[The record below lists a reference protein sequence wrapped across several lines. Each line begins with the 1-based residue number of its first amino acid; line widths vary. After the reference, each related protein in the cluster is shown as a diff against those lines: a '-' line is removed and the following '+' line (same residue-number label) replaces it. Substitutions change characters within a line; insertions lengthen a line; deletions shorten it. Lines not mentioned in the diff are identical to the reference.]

1 MSSSEGPAATA
12 GAPGWGQDTSTPG
25 MFRSFLEISGDRV
38 VPTTLSKATL
48 DDLNHAL
55 EDLVRHEGGPGTLL
69 VSVQDDPS
77 WQLERARYESLPTE
91 LAPLAATTDD
101 RPAATTSVHRFR
113 LDSGERSV
121 QESFLI
127 ALTDRFSAA
136 VFGRE
141 LVEQAVPA
149 EDMER
154 RFVAVWT
161 FDGTVVADVC
171 ATLHGV
177 CRTLDARA
185 AHRVEAALAA
195 HPPRDPDA
203 ILGQRFANAVFERLE
218 QGRQRW
224 RRALVELASRVDD
237 DAVLPVADAQHD
249 AEHDADHIAEHDA
262 DHAADHDADHDADH
276 ARPPEPD
283 GDVEV
288 TPDDDGVPS
297 PRSTTPRATGAS
309 GRALVVDEEP
319 AIRGLLEALLRRAGW
334 DVVAAD
340 GRGAAIAA
348 AEQHHLD
355 VALLDVTL
363 DDASGTAVL
372 DALDAVQPGL
382 RARSAFL
389 TGAPPR
395 GGMLEGRPVLGKP
408 FVWAQLADLLDQLTS
423 PGTTTPEATTPD
435 RTQGPRQ
442 EAP

>member
-1 MSSSEGPAATA
+1 
-12 GAPGWGQDTSTPG
+12 

-55 EDLVRHEGGPGTLL
+55 TDLVRHEGGPGTLL

-91 LAPLAATTDD
+91 LAP
-101 RPAATTSVHRFR
+101 PAASADEPPAAPTSVQRFR
-113 LDSGERSV
+113 LDGGERSV

-141 LVEQAVPA
+141 LAEQAAPT

-224 RRALVELASRVDD
+224 RHALVELASGVD
-237 DAVLPVADAQHD
+237 DAVLPVVD
-249 AEHDADHIAEHDA
+249 AEHETEPAAEPATEPATEHAAEHI
-262 DHAADHDADHDADH
+262 ADHDADHHADH
-276 ARPPEPD
+276 PRPPQPD

-288 TPDDDGVPS
+288 TPGDRGVPS
-297 PRSTTPRATGAS
+297 PRSTGSRATGAS
-309 GRALVVDEEP
+309 GRALVVDDEP

-363 DDASGTAVL
+363 DDATGTAVL

-382 RARSAFL
+382 RDRAAFL

-395 GGMLEGRPVLGKP
+395 DGRLEGRPVLAKP
-408 FVWAQLADLLDQLTS
+408 FDWTQLADLLDQLTT

-435 RTQGPRQ
+435 TT
-442 EAP
+442 